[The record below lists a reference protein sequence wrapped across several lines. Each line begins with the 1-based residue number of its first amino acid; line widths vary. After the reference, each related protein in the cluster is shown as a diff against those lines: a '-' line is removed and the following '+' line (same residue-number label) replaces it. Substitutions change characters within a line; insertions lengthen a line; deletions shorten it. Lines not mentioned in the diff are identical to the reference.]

1 MKKDLLKISI
11 VLLAIVSCY
20 GAFGQKKLD
29 SVKVV
34 QFSGLVVTDQGG
46 EVVPLPYTNIGVKG
60 TSRGTVS
67 EINGFFSL
75 VGKVGETVV
84 FSHLGYQTVE
94 YTIPDTIK
102 SNMYSFIQIM
112 SQDSILLP
120 EAVIYPWPS
129 REFFDIEFLAIDVS
143 DEMQERAKENLAKN
157 ALSKLRETVP
167 VDGGEA
173 SNYYLREQAASSYY
187 EGQFKPQK
195 IFDLVAWSKFIKAW
209 KRGDFK
215 RKPAKIGE

>member
-1 MKKDLLKISI
+1 MRRTLLKISAI
-11 VLLAIVSCY
+11 LALFLVSLS
-20 GAFGQKKLD
+20 AHSQKKQD
-29 SVKVV
+29 SIKVV

-46 EVVPLPYTNIGVKG
+46 DVVPLPYTNIGVKG

-94 YTIPDTIK
+94 FAIPDTMK

-143 DEMQERAKENLAKN
+143 DEMQERAKQNLAKN

-167 VDGGEA
+167 ADGGEA

-187 EGQFKPQK
+187 EGQFRPQK

-215 RKPAKIGE
+215 RKTKKDSK

>member
-1 MKKDLLKISI
+1 MIFLCSGQLLFS
-11 VLLAIVSCY
+11 
-20 GAFGQKKLD
+20 QKKQD
-29 SVKVV
+29 SIKVV

-46 EVVPLPYTNIGVKG
+46 DVVPLPYTNIGVKG

-75 VGKVGETVV
+75 VGKVGEVIV
-84 FSHLGYQTVE
+84 FSHIGYQTTEFV
-94 YTIPDTIK
+94 IPDTIR

-112 SQDSILLP
+112 SQDSVLLP

-143 DEMQERAKENLAKN
+143 NEMQERAKENLAAN
-157 ALSKLRETVP
+157 ALASIRYSVP
-167 VDGGEA
+167 GDGFEA
-173 SNYYLREQAASSYY
+173 GNIYMRDQAAASYY
-187 EGQFKPQK
+187 EGQFRPQK
-195 IFDLVAWSKFIKAW
+195 IFDLAAWAKFVQAW

-215 RKPAKIGE
+215 RKKE

>member
-1 MKKDLLKISI
+1 MKRQQIKITAILLFVVASLASYGQRTKDSI
-11 VLLAIVSCY
+11 R
-20 GAFGQKKLD
+20 
-29 SVKVV
+29 VV
-34 QFSGLVVTDQGG
+34 QFSGLVVTEQNE
-46 EVVPLPYTNIGVKG
+46 EVVPLPYTNIGIKG

-75 VGKVGETVV
+75 VGRVGEKVV

-94 YTIPDTIK
+94 FEIPDTIT

-129 REFFDIEFLAIDVS
+129 REFFEIEFLAIDVS

-157 ALSKLRETVP
+157 ALSRLRETVP
-167 VDGGEA
+167 ADGGEA
-173 SNYYLREQAASSYY
+173 ASFYLKEQAAASYY
-187 EGQFKPQK
+187 EGQFRPQK
-195 IFDLVAWSKFIKAW
+195 IFDLVAWSKFIAAW

-215 RKPAKIGE
+215 KKKKKTQ

>member
-1 MKKDLLKISI
+1 MKKFILKFAVLVLCVFSTVI
-11 VLLAIVSCY
+11 V
-20 GAFGQKKLD
+20 FGQKNQD
-29 SVKVV
+29 TIKVV
-34 QFSGLVVTDQGG
+34 QFSGLVVTEQGG
-46 EVVPLPYTNIGVKG
+46 DVVPLPYTNIGVKG

-94 YTIPDTIK
+94 FLIPDTIRN
-102 SNMYSFIQIM
+102 NMYSFIQIM

-120 EAVIYPWPS
+120 TAVIYPWPS
-129 REFFDIEFLAIDVS
+129 REYFDIEFLAIDVS
-143 DEMQERAKENLAKN
+143 DEMQERAKRNLASN

-167 VDGGEA
+167 VDGTEA
-173 SNYYLREQAASSYY
+173 GNFYLKEQAAATYSA
-187 EGQFKPQK
+187 GQFKPQK

-215 RKPAKIGE
+215 RKKSDDN

>member
-1 MKKDLLKISI
+1 MKRILLNISV
-11 VLLAIVSCY
+11 VLTIFLFGTSAY
-20 GAFGQKKLD
+20 GQKKQD
-29 SVKVV
+29 SIKVV

-46 EVVPLPYTNIGVKG
+46 DVVPLPYTNIGVKG

-75 VGKVGETVV
+75 VGKVGETIV

-94 YTIPDTIK
+94 YAIPDTIK

-120 EAVIYPWPS
+120 TAVIYPWPS

-143 DEMQERAKENLAKN
+143 DEMQERAKENLASN

-173 SNYYLREQAASSYY
+173 SNYYLKEQAASTYY
-187 EGQFKPQK
+187 QGQFRPQK

-215 RKPAKIGE
+215 RKPKKPGE